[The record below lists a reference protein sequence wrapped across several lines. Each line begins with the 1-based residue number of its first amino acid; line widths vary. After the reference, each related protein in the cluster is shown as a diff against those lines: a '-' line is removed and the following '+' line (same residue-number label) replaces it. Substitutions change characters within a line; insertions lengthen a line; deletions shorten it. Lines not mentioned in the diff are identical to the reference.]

1 MSTPQPPKAHPP
13 RPPMTLQESV
23 HALAR
28 LNDQMVQ
35 LNARLEYLRLMLKL
49 GVR

>member
-1 MSTPQPPKAHPP
+1 MSTPQPKAHPP
-13 RPPMTLQESV
+13 SPQMSLQESV

-35 LNARLEYLRLMLKL
+35 LNARLEYMRLMLKL